1 MNIFYLDED
10 PKLCAQYHCDK
21 HCVKMIVEQVQLLST
36 AHWMTGGEA
45 PYKKTHINHPSN
57 KWVRESLSNYVW
69 LCDMTMEL
77 CKEYTYRYGKTH
89 KTQQH
94 LEWCIVNLPN
104 IEDKGFTEM
113 PQAMP
118 DECKRENPIDGY
130 RNYYNVEKAYMCKW
144 KNREIPEWFN
154 PIQLSLV

>member
-10 PKLCAQYHCDK
+10 PKLCAQYHCDR
-21 HCVKMIVEQVQLLST
+21 HVCKMVIEGVQLLST

-45 PYKKTHINHPSN
+45 PYKKTHVNHPSN

-77 CKEYTYRYGKTH
+77 CKEYTHRYGKRH
-89 KTQQH
+89 KTQEH
-94 LEWCIVNLPN
+94 LEWCMVNLPN
-104 IEDKGFTEM
+104 IEDKGFTEI

-144 KNREIPEWFN
+144 KNREVPEWFN